1 MRSFIYALSASAA
14 ATLLLIGCGTASD
27 TSTATDITV
36 ERGPL
41 LYASVTDAD
50 GQEAVMQGYGV
61 YRFENLPVYPVT
73 STGGYIDMNRNNVV
87 DEGDLNVATLK
98 LRTSQ
103 GTAATI
109 VTTLAADNALKAML
123 QNEYN
128 LSETALFNATPST
141 DKTIAALSDEV
152 YKYAVENNISDPSQ
166 VTLQAMETL
175 RTQIAA
181 RIEAYEASDLDAGEL
196 EQALVQNELSLKVMT
211 QTEAENVET
220 KMQRQSS
227 SSSED
232 ESSSSSVE
240 QSSSSLEGQ
249 SSSKNGSCDSSCSAS
264 SQSSDASEEHSS
276 SANSNCD
283 SSCSSSSS
291 SQSSSDAELND
302 DQKYVLA
309 YMWNEEKMAKDLYL
323 ALYEIWP
330 NQVFYNIA
338 TKAETEHQAAVEA
351 LIESYDLNIFDLD
364 DDEEHYSAQELA
376 QFNPGEY
383 SVSEVQ
389 ELYDV
394 LYSKG
399 VQSTQDA
406 LEVGCMVEVTDV
418 NDLNE
423 DLLTVAGVD
432 DLVTTLE
439 NLRSGSYNHYW
450 AFDSALKAMG
460 VVDGCCILGDD
471 YCKTEEEYST
481 THSAGN

>member
-1 MRSFIYALSASAA
+1 MRSFIYTLSASAA

-73 STGGYIDMNRNNVV
+73 SSGGYIDMNRNNVV
-87 DEGDLNVATLK
+87 DEGDLNASALK

-128 LSETALFNATPST
+128 LSQTALFNATPST

-166 VTLQAMETL
+166 ITLQAMETL

-232 ESSSSSVE
+232 ESSSSSVG
-240 QSSSSLEGQ
+240 QSSSSSADQ

-276 SANSNCD
+276 SANSSCE
-283 SSCSSSSS
+283 SSCSSSS

-330 NQVFYNIA
+330 NQVLYNIA
-338 TKAETEHQAAVEA
+338 TKAETKHQAAIEA
-351 LIESYDLNIFDLD
+351 LIESYDLNITDLD
-364 DDEEHYSAQELA
+364 DYEEHYFATELDM
-376 QFNPGEY
+376 FGPGEY

-439 NLRSGSYNHYW
+439 YLRSGSYNHYW

-460 VVDGCCILGDD
+460 VEDGCCILGDH
-471 YCKTEEEYST
+471 YCKTEEEYPT